1 MNKAVSDCVPDVLD
15 KVLSECKP
23 QKGRIIDFNTPRKS
37 RGRLWVKALVT
48 AAAVA
53 IIIGCVSLKG
63 TPLDTPASA
72 AGYSAI
78 LENSSGQGVLMQIGA
93 DGLVS
98 SAELIS
104 PSPKNPVIEPGA
116 VQSSE
121 NTKAF
126 TQLATDSLIGKPAD
140 EAMNMAAGALHS
152 ARKPADTFLLTLIP
166 EAGTQ
171 TLDFQALLSRLMTAA
186 SCDTG
191 TNSGTYIA
199 QVLSTNGE
207 LEKAAAK
214 NGISP
219 GKESFMAGLMKAASE
234 SGIDEFDELANF
246 DLNTLAVLAG
256 NLLQKLPDTR
266 VQGTPD
272 SSSFVGVEAAVKT
285 LLSSIKLTEK
295 DRVENAHGGIRP
307 QGSAVVYDVSVEING
322 VTIVGGNVDAV
333 SGELLEMFSD
343 DGSGPKTVYVKSGN
357 LSIDSTEVS
366 VVYDPAT
373 GLAVNVTDEDVFDS
387 TDVQVKLH
395 KDGTISVVV
404 VDTDENI
411 RVTVPAYD
419 KEKGFVDW
427 LTKIIKG
434 NVAANLGS

>member
-23 QKGRIIDFNTPRKS
+23 QKGRIIDFNTPPKS
-37 RGRLWVKALVT
+37 RSRLWVKALAT

-53 IIIGCVSLKG
+53 IIIGCVSLTG

-78 LENSSGQGVLMQIGA
+78 LENGRGQGILMQISA

-104 PSPKNPVIEPGA
+104 PSPKNPVIEPA
-116 VQSSE
+116 AAQSTE
-121 NTKAF
+121 NTEVF
-126 TQLATDSLIGKPAD
+126 TQLAPGSLVGKRAD
-140 EAMNMAAGALHS
+140 EAMDMAAGALKS
-152 ARKPADTFLLTLIP
+152 VRKPADTFLLTLIP
-166 EAGTQ
+166 EASAQ
-171 TLDFQALLSRLMTAA
+171 TLDFQVLLSKLMPAVSGDTA
-186 SCDTG
+186 
-191 TNSGTYIA
+191 TNGSAVIG
-199 QVLSTNGE
+199 QVLSPGGE

-214 NGISP
+214 NGVSP
-219 GKESFMAGLMKAASE
+219 GKEGFMAGLMKAASE
-234 SGIDEFDELANF
+234 SGVDEFDELANF

-256 NLLQKLPDTR
+256 NLLQNLPDTR
-266 VQGTPD
+266 VRGTPD

-285 LLSSIKLTEK
+285 LVSSIKLTEG
-295 DRVENAHGGIRP
+295 DSVENAHGGIRP
-307 QGSAVVYDVSVEING
+307 QGSSVVYDVSVEING

-366 VVYDPAT
+366 VVYDPAS

-404 VDTDENI
+404 VDTGENI